1 MDTMKQN
8 TQEEKMALLDRALRR
23 AAEATG
29 DHALILDELENVSGG
44 TLYYEDDG
52 TRTLVTGEN

>member
-1 MDTMKQN
+1 MDTMKQY

-44 TLYYEDDG
+44 EMS
-52 TRTLVTGEN
+52 EKEKEK

>member
-1 MDTMKQN
+1 MDTMKRY

-29 DHALILDELENVSGG
+29 
-44 TLYYEDDG
+44 TM
-52 TRTLVTGEN
+52 R